1 PLGAATGF
9 REQRKT
15 VTVLFCDLVGST
27 ALGGSTDPEAVRVL
41 LANYFGRM
49 KEIVESHGGTVEK
62 FIGDAVM
69 AVFGVPRVHEDDALR
84 ATRAAQETREALE
97 DLNNQLE
104 RDHGVT
110 IATRTGVCTGEVVAG
125 SDGQTIATGDAVNT
139 AARLEQGAA
148 PGEILLGAQTYR
160 LVRDAVVAERIP
172 PIEAK
177 GKAEPVEAWRL
188 VSVHPSAEGIARRH
202 DLPIVGRGRELRLL
216 KEAFDRA

>member
-1 PLGAATGF
+1 LF
-9 REQRKT
+9 SD
-15 VTVLFCDLVGST
+15 VTGST
-27 ALGGSTDPEAVRVL
+27 ALGERLDPESLRRVMTRYFDLMRAVLER
-41 LANYFGRM
+41 
-49 KEIVESHGGTVEK
+49 HGGTVEK

-97 DLNNQLE
+97 DLNKQLE
-104 RDHGVT
+104 PDHGVT